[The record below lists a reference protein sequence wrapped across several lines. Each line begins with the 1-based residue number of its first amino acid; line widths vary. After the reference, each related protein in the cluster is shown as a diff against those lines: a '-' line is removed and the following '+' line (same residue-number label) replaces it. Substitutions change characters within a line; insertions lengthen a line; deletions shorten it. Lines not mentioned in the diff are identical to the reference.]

1 MFIGLKIQN
10 TGGPGDIYPDP
21 LKLMFLFR
29 TVMGFKTALSV
40 MEAHAQQPFLTKSA
54 KDFIW
59 GYDDQLTTVARLVFC
74 LKWGTKNVHVTS
86 EL

>member
-1 MFIGLKIQN
+1 
-10 TGGPGDIYPDP
+10 
-21 LKLMFLFR
+21 
-29 TVMGFKTALSV
+29 MGFKTALSV

-59 GYDDQLTTVARLVFC
+59 GYDDQLSTVARLVFC